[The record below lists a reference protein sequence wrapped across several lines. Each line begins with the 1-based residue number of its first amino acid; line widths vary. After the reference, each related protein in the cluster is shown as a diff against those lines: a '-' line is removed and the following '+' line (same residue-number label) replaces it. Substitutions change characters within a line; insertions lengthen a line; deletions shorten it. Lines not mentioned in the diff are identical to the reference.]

1 MCGSSHKINSTFI
14 NSKWWYQFV
23 SATIFTSQSKKPTLT
38 VRELDIAPLLVANAT
53 RSEIARHLRI
63 SEETVKHHTRNI
75 LRKFEATNVRDA
87 FEALSEH

>member
-1 MCGSSHKINSTFI
+1 MCGSS
-14 NSKWWYQFV
+14 
-23 SATIFTSQSKKPTLT
+23 
-38 VRELDIAPLLVANAT
+38 PLLVANAT